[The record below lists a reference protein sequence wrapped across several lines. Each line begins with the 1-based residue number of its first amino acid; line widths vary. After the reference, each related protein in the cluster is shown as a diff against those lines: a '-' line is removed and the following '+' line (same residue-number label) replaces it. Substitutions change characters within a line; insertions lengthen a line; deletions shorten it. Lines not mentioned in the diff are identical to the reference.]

1 MILQSV
7 FGLVAIT
14 GFAFLIGLRDAK
26 VWWGDRVRVAVAGV
40 VFQILL
46 AWALLELPGV
56 RAFFVSLGA
65 AIEALQAASVSG
77 SSFVFGYLGVP
88 DSPFEKAGIGLVF
101 IFAFEALPRVLVVS
115 ALSSLLFYWRIL
127 PAVVRCFSWALQKV
141 FGIGGAVGVAVAANI
156 FIGMMEASLM
166 IRPYLSRL
174 SRSELFIVLTAGMA
188 TITGFMM
195 MLYAHFLRDVVPDA
209 AGHLLVA
216 SIISAPAAITIARLM
231 LPEDREATSG
241 KVVQEDPPGSAMEAI
256 VRGTLDGV
264 QLVINIVAMLI
275 VLVALVRLANA
286 ILAQLPMVSGAPIT
300 LQGVLGWCL
309 SPLAWLMGIPWE
321 EATTAG
327 RLLGTKIILN
337 ELVAYLDFSKLPAD
351 ALSERSRVIMTY
363 ALCGFA
369 NFGSAGIMIGG
380 LATVVPDRRREIVG
394 LALRAIV
401 SGTLAAC
408 MTGAVVGLF

>member
-1 MILQSV
+1 MILQSA

-14 GFAFLIGLRDAK
+14 GFAFLIGLRGAK

-46 AWALLELPGV
+46 AWTLLELPGA
-56 RAFFVSLGA
+56 RAFFASLGA
-65 AIEALQAASVSG
+65 AIEALKAASVAG
-77 SSFVFGYLGVP
+77 SSLVFGYHGGAEP
-88 DSPFEKAGIGLVF
+88 PFEQARVGLVF
-101 IFAFEALPRVLVVS
+101 IFAFEALPLVLVVS

-141 FGIGGAVGVAVAANI
+141 FGVGGAVGVAVAANI

-174 SRSELFIVLTAGMA
+174 SRSELFVVLTAGMA
-188 TITGFMM
+188 TITGSVIV
-195 MLYAHFLRDVVPDA
+195 LYAHFLRDVVPDA

-216 SIISAPAAITIARLM
+216 SIISAPAAIIIARLM

-241 KVVQEDPPGSAMEAI
+241 RVVQEDSPGSAMEAI

-275 VLVALVRLANA
+275 VLVALVHLANA
-286 ILAQLPMVSGAPIT
+286 ILAQLPMISGTPIT
-300 LQGVLGWCL
+300 LQGALGWCL

-327 RLLGTKIILN
+327 QLLGTKIILN
-337 ELVAYLDFSKLPAD
+337 ELVAYLDLSKLPAD

-380 LATVVPDRRREIVG
+380 LATVVPERRREIVG